1 MPITTQTLLL
11 FALNLIDAALTIYWV
26 KNGYATEGNHLMAT
40 LLDIGVFPFLAV
52 KIAVGSVAA
61 VTLWRWG
68 NLKIAKYGLVATLV
82 VYIGLMGVHIFTG
95 LVSFGYISENVV
107 TQLFVK

>member
-1 MPITTQTLLL
+1 
-11 FALNLIDAALTIYWV
+11 
-26 KNGYATEGNHLMAT
+26 MAT

-52 KIAVGSVAA
+52 KIAVGGVAA

-68 NLKIAKYGLVATLV
+68 NLKIAKYGLAVLLTL
-82 VYIGLMGVHIFTG
+82 YIALMGVHLFTG